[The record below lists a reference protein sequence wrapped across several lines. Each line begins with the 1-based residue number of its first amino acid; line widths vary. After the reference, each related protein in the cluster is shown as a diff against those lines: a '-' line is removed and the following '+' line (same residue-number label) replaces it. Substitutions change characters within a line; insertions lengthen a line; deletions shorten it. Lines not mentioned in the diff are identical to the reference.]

1 MRYLPSETSDSAV
14 FHLKK
19 SGSLC
24 IAKQYSTPAERRKKA
39 AFSKVSSVLCDKS
52 HPVRYLPSET
62 NDSSTFH
69 LEVSDE
75 VFERANVKQPRRN
88 AAKKLPS
95 TGWANRIIR
104 SFGSQPKRKSTKSN
118 QRFRPK
124 LSIPP
129 QGNNPHAK
137 ARRRKEIFA
146 TRTLRLCAFA

>member
-1 MRYLPSETSDSAV
+1 MHSKAKFNHGGAPQ
-14 FHLKK
+14 K
-19 SGSLC
+19 SCLQQGESGL
-24 IAKQYSTPAERRKKA
+24 ERN
-39 AFSKVSSVLCDKS
+39 SKS